1 MAALCAGINAGG
13 DSRTVE
19 FISTKNAAT
28 MYARVILRQFTL
40 GTVRVGC
47 HLSIASF
54 QSPASAVSGIAFD
67 AESRDLKRDRTNFPV
82 RMGVIAQFSE
92 YSFNGFSMIESR

>member
-28 MYARVILRQFTL
+28 VNARMKLRQFAL
-40 GTVRVGC
+40 RPIRVAC
-47 HLSIASF
+47 HLSPRF
-54 QSPASAVSGIAFD
+54 GKVPATAASGIAFD
-67 AESRDLKRDRTNFPV
+67 AESRDLKGTRL
-82 RMGVIAQFSE
+82 IFSLAWAL
-92 YSFNGFSMIESR
+92 YQNSRNVLLWV

>member
-28 MYARVILRQFTL
+28 VNARMKLRQFAL
-40 GTVRVGC
+40 RPIRVAC
-47 HLSIASF
+47 HLSPRF
-54 QSPASAVSGIAFD
+54 GRVPATAASGIAFD
-67 AESRDLKRDRTNFPV
+67 AESRDLKRNTTDFFAG
-82 RMGVIAQFSE
+82 MGAIPEFSE
-92 YSFNGFSMIESR
+92 CSSMGLA